1 MIDCPAASIAY
12 LGPDVGLN
20 AVIAGRGAAKHKF
33 ALVEQSVNGQGA
45 TWPTPSKALQL
56 TYDGGGTPDA
66 YAGMERARL
75 EARCYGAS
83 QAEANQVYHQLLATC
98 EAFQRCEVETSEGTA
113 LLYYLVPDT
122 SGQHDRDPDVSVD
135 MVRVFLKAAAH
146 HESV

>member
-1 MIDCPAASIAY
+1 MIDCLAAFIAF
-12 LGPDVGLN
+12 LGTDADLN
-20 AVIAGRGAAKHKF
+20 TQTNGRIAAKHKF
-33 ALVEQSVNGQGA
+33 GMAEDAL
-45 TWPTPSKALQL
+45 WPTPSKALQL

-75 EARCYGAS
+75 EARCYGGS
-83 QAEANQVYHQLLATC
+83 QAEANQVYHRLLAIC
-98 EAFQRCEVETSEGTA
+98 EGFQRVEVSTGEGRA

-122 SGQHDRDPDVSVD
+122 TGQHDRDPDVQVD